1 MIVKFCKTSEQFD
14 TINRNPVM
22 EQFRVNAK
30 QGKRKIKLNV
40 SLGDST
46 WRGSTS
52 TSAIVIKEKRDEKKD
67 SLSVK

>member
-1 MIVKFCKTSEQFD
+1 MTVKYCKTSEQFD
-14 TINRNPVM
+14 TNNWYPVM

-52 TSAIVIKEKRDEKKD
+52 TRTIVIKRREMKY
-67 SLSVK
+67 

>member
-1 MIVKFCKTSEQFD
+1 MTVEFCKTSEQFD
-14 TINRNPVM
+14 TINRDPVM
-22 EQFRVNAK
+22 EQFCEHAK

-52 TSAIVIKEKRDEKKD
+52 TRTRKER
-67 SLSVK
+67 